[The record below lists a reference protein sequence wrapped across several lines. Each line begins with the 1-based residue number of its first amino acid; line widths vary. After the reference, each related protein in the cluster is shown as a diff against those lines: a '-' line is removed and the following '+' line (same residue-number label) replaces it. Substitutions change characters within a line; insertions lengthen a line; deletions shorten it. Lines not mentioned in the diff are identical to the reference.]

1 MRILHHSIGSL
12 QECASRRACVCQING
27 PYQVSCTAGYMQWR
41 GMIPPHDRVRSLREQ
56 VVALI
61 QSLATNVNVCPDG
74 SNSTLRLV
82 AVGSA
87 ADGCWGNNCIGAVVV
102 FDGSAGLHSV
112 WLGYQCAINDSYRT
126 LIGCCTMRTRLR
138 VSPCSHIATD
148 AGGPTVSHGATVTMK
163 TTHDAVVCPSL
174 QPVPCPPP
182 WCWCKCVRCRRNRR
196 HLSSHPGQLC

>member
-1 MRILHHSIGSL
+1 
-12 QECASRRACVCQING
+12 
-27 PYQVSCTAGYMQWR
+27 MQWR
-41 GMIPPHDRVRSLREQ
+41 GMIHLRTIECGPSENSLRTG
-56 VVALI
+56 VALI

-74 SNSTLRLV
+74 SNSTRRHV

-87 ADGCWGNNCIGAVVV
+87 ADGCRGTNNCSGAVVV
-102 FDGSAGLHSV
+102 FDRSAGLHSV
-112 WLGYQCAINDSYRT
+112 YLGCQCAINDSYRT

-163 TTHDAVVCPSL
+163 TTHDEVVCPSL

-182 WCWCKCVRCRRNRR
+182 WCWCTCVRCRRNRS